1 MKKKI
6 TKLLN
11 PRLDPNFKAIFTQPT
26 EDSRK
31 ALKSF
36 LTAAIGRQVTKVKVI
51 ENEPAKEYAEQRG
64 INYDINCTFDDGENA
79 QIELQGF
86 DREYD
91 YGKRAEYY
99 VSRLVSSTLEVGD
112 DWSKVPKAY
121 QISVL
126 NFKYDKDKDEAIH
139 HYTMTDIKDGARLSD
154 TLNVIFIE
162 LSKIPPLNEENAE
175 ENLPSIVKWCKFL
188 KEADNPEKKDL
199 LNRLV
204 KSEEGIMA
212 AETTL
217 SKLSQERW
225 RWIIQGQIEGRERD
239 IRSGYIAHEQKGL
252 ERGRKEGAL
261 NTAIATAKNLLR
273 MNLLT
278 PEQISQAVSLPLEQV
293 LALRDELSKE
303 MAVQN
308 IG

>member
-1 MKKKI
+1 MAKKI

-51 ENEPAKEYAEQRG
+51 ENEPAKEFSEQRG
-64 INYDINCTFDDGENA
+64 ISYDINCTFDDGENA

-99 VSRLVSSTLEVGD
+99 ASRLVSSTLKISD
-112 DWSKVPKAY
+112 DWSEVPKAY

-126 NFKYDKDKDEAIH
+126 NFKYDKDREEAIH
-139 HYTMTDIKDGARLSD
+139 HYRMTDIKDGARLAD
-154 TLNVIFIE
+154 TLNVIFME
-162 LSKIPPLNEENAE
+162 LPKIPPLNEENVA
-175 ENLPSIVKWCKFL
+175 ENLPSIIKWCKFL
-188 KEADNPEKKDL
+188 KEADHPEKQDL
-199 LNRLV
+199 LNQIV
-204 KSEEGIMA
+204 QTEEGIMA

-217 SKLSQERW
+217 NKISMDGW

-239 IRSGYIAHEQKGL
+239 IRSGYIAHL
-252 ERGRKEGAL
+252 ERGRKEGAQAASL
-261 NTAIATAKNLLR
+261 ENAKNLLK
-273 MNLLT
+273 LGVVAET
-278 PEQISQAVSLPLEQV
+278 VAKGCSLPLEQV
-293 LALRDELSKE
+293 LALRDELTK
-303 MAVQN
+303 
-308 IG
+308 GDKKD

>member
-1 MKKKI
+1 MAKKI

-11 PRLDPNFKAIFTQPT
+11 PRLDSNFKAIFTQPT
-26 EDSRK
+26 EESRI

-36 LTAAIGRQVTKVKVI
+36 LTAAIGRKVMHVNVI
-51 ENEPAKEYAEQRG
+51 ENEPSKEFDAQRN
-64 INYDINCTFDDGENA
+64 IRYDINCTFDDGESA

-112 DWSKVPKAY
+112 DWSEVPKAY

-126 NFKYDKDKDEAIH
+126 NFKYDKDREEAIH
-139 HYTMTDIKDGARLSD
+139 HYTMTDIKDGARLAD

-162 LSKIPPLNEENAE
+162 LPKVPPLSEENVSEA
-175 ENLPSIVKWCKFL
+175 LPSIIKWCKFL
-188 KEADNPEKKDL
+188 KEVDNPEKKDL
-199 LNRLV
+199 LNQII
-204 KSEEGIMA
+204 KNEEGIMA

-217 SKLSQERW
+217 DKISMERW

-239 IRSGYIAHEQKGL
+239 IRSGIHAA
-252 ERGRKEGAL
+252 ERKGAL
-261 NTAIATAKNLLR
+261 NNAIASAKNLLR

-278 PEQISQAVSLPLEQV
+278 PEQISEAVSLPLEQV
-293 LALRDELSKE
+293 LELQKE
-303 MAVQN
+303 LEAAISMS
-308 IG
+308 

>member
-51 ENEPAKEYAEQRG
+51 ENEPAKEFAEQRG

-91 YGKRAEYY
+91 
-99 VSRLVSSTLEVGD
+99 
-112 DWSKVPKAY
+112 
-121 QISVL
+121 
-126 NFKYDKDKDEAIH
+126 KDKDEAIH

-154 TLNVIFIE
+154 TLNIIFIE

-175 ENLPSIVKWCKFL
+175 ENLPSIIKWCKFL

-261 NTAIATAKNLLR
+261 NTAIANTKNMLSDAVPVEQVAKW
-273 MNLLT
+273 T
-278 PEQISQAVSLPLEQV
+278 SLPLEQV
-293 LALRDELSKE
+293 LALKDELTK
-303 MAVQN
+303 
-308 IG
+308 GDKKD